1 MDCEDTTCRYE
12 QLVCPDRDNCTINC
26 NDMESYACFRT
37 GVICP
42 SVLGDCNLN
51 CDDTYA
57 CKQANTTCSQGNCN
71 VNCSSDYACQTSV
84 MQCSGDNCLLS
95 CEGQRSCSYS
105 TVESPGKS
113 YLLNCKGQD
122 SCSNFNSECLGKSCH
137 MNCYGDSSCSR
148 STFGCSNGNCS
159 LHCTD
164 YFACLYATVRCS
176 PNTLCD
182 VNCLNGNQACQRSNL
197 VCEQG
202 SNCIF
207 NFDGGY
213 YGDYIGNFADIICE
227 ENSTC
232 NIRCTGL
239 SNSAHSQC
247 RYIDIICPSIGD
259 CTVECSGYR
268 SCQRSRFTS
277 GPKSNC
283 LTCNGEGSCQEMTIA
298 LQGTMNCTGRYSCR
312 YAAVTCPANKNCTI
326 ICDGQYSCNEARVTC
341 PTGDYSCNIRCT
353 DPLSCQGLSITNTH
367 NVNLLCCGGL
377 TACAG
382 TSVVPTSIDC
392 PHSI

>member
-1 MDCEDTTCRYE
+1 MPYT
-12 QLVCPDRDNCTINC
+12 V
-26 NDMESYACFRT
+26 
-37 GVICP
+37 
-42 SVLGDCNLN
+42 
-51 CDDTYA
+51 
-57 CKQANTTCSQGNCN
+57 
-71 VNCSSDYACQTSV
+71 
-84 MQCSGDNCLLS
+84 
-95 CEGQRSCSYS
+95 S
-105 TVESPGKS
+105 TE
-113 YLLNCKGQD
+113 
-122 SCSNFNSECLGKSCH
+122 F
-137 MNCYGDSSCSR
+137 
-148 STFGCSNGNCS
+148 
-159 LHCTD
+159 
-164 YFACLYATVRCS
+164 
-176 PNTLCD
+176 
-182 VNCLNGNQACQRSNL
+182 

-202 SNCIF
+202 STCVF
-207 NFDGGY
+207 NFYGGSRTGY
-213 YGDYIGNFADIICE
+213 NTNITCE

-232 NIRCTGL
+232 SIRCTGL
-239 SNSAHSQC
+239 SIYSAHSQC

-277 GPKSNC
+277 GPKSDC
-283 LTCNGEGSCQEMTIA
+283 LTCNGEGSCYQATITLLA
-298 LQGTMNCTGRYSCR
+298 GLNGPIMNCTGLSSCQYSTI
-312 YAAVTCPANKNCTI
+312 TCPANKNCTI